1 MNALEMKNLCKSYQ
15 DFTLDHLNLT
25 LPCGC
30 IMGLVGEN
38 GAGKSTTI
46 KLILDMVHRD
56 SGSVKI
62 LGRDNRD
69 ELSLTKEDV
78 GVVLDEVGL
87 SGCLTAAPG
96 GENYEAYIQRL
107 GQRSV
112 CRLPQK
118 AVAPGEQGF
127 QGFLTWNEDEARVA
141 VAMSHKAKL
150 LISG

>member
-87 SGCLTAAPG
+87 
-96 GENYEAYIQRL
+96 IRL
-107 GQRSV
+107 SDSRS
-112 CRLPQK
+112 RW
-118 AVAPGEQGF
+118 G
-127 QGFLTWNEDEARVA
+127 
-141 VAMSHKAKL
+141 KL
-150 LISG
+150 